1 MKAIETT
8 SKQHELPKELN
19 EKLNKLIENDKIHFI
34 FYSNDNLLD
43 LPTLTIVLQEHAN
56 SKKLLKKKW
65 ISKSVER
72 FKLHVHFINMQSFYQ
87 SDSFQNNIYASLNCQ
102 SIHLVYGSEK
112 DCKPLFISDFS
123 KRHQNKVLNSIDI
136 WFQSEHQRH
145 SMFLNILEKEY
156 DDDKLISNE
165 AALQC
170 LKTILLEIQNRIQPI
185 IKPNSKDNTK
195 YFLKLILQH
204 CKSVKENFD
213 NAETSKNLESI
224 LDFKIE
230 QNLIPKEDN
239 NPPNI
244 KNLIALTLKLVD
256 ALYIDLANDILTKYK
271 EISLTCET
279 AILKQQQ
286 ATLQKNL
293 EAKTKEIL
301 KNYVGLHSIYFLKR
315 KITQIYSSKKTPEFK
330 VELLLLVTVDRNTLE
345 MEGNLRQKVLLET
358 DNKVEVTFILLK
370 KSNWQKHL
378 PVYGVFLH
386 KHLKKEQHWIGNPL
400 VPELSLSETIP
411 LDQLKSKFWIEC
423 KSVVNPIIQRNKLLG
438 VNNGSVLDY
447 GLYKGLFQQLLIA
460 ILFSKAN
467 FIPQVFSVKYIW
479 RLIEWY
485 VPEILDKIYLNERT
499 SSILLG
505 SYNIIRNHPTIIPYK
520 FNNVEEEWKDLQA
533 ICETLL
539 DYANSCYQNIPVFQV
554 TPAIITPTFF
564 ESENTN
570 QVQPILENHEKSNQ

>member
-1 MKAIETT
+1 MKTIETP
-8 SKQHELPKELN
+8 KQRHELPKELN
-19 EKLNKLIENDKIHFI
+19 EKLNELIENDEIHFI
-34 FYSNDNLLD
+34 FHSNDNLLD
-43 LPTLTIVLQEHAN
+43 LSTLTIVLQEHF
-56 SKKLLKKKW
+56 SFKKLLKKKW
-65 ISKSVER
+65 VSKSVER
-72 FKLHVHFINMQSFYQ
+72 FKLHIHFINMQSFYQ
-87 SDSFQNNIYASLNCQ
+87 SDSFQNNIYASMNCQ

-112 DCKPLFISDFS
+112 ECKPLFISDFS
-123 KRHQNKVLNSIDI
+123 KKHQNKVLNSIDI
-136 WFQSEHQRH
+136 WFQSEHQRQ
-145 SMFLNILEKEY
+145 SMFLKILEKDY
-156 DDDKLISNE
+156 NNDKLLCNE
-165 AALQC
+165 APLQY
-170 LKTILLEIQNRIQPI
+170 LKTVLLEIQNRIQSI
-185 IKPNSKDNTK
+185 IKPNNIVDTK
-195 YFLKLILQH
+195 EFMNHLFFH
-204 CKSVKENFD
+204 CKAVKKGLENV
-213 NAETSKNLESI
+213 ENLNILKSI
-224 LDFKIE
+224 LDFQID
-230 QNLIPKEDN
+230 QNLVSKETR
-239 NPPNI
+239 NPLNI
-244 KNLIALTLKLVD
+244 KNLITLTLKLVD
-256 ALYIDLANDILTKYK
+256 TIYLDLANDILTKYK
-271 EISLTCET
+271 EVSLTCET

-286 ATLQKNL
+286 AIVQKNL
-293 EAKTKEIL
+293 ETKTKEIL
-301 KNYVGLHSIYFLKR
+301 KNYVGLESVYLLKR
-315 KITQIYSSKKTPEFK
+315 KNSQISSSQKISEFK

-345 MEGNLRQKVLLET
+345 MEGNLRQKVILET
-358 DNKVEVTFILLK
+358 DNKVEATFILLK
-370 KSNWQKHL
+370 KNNWQKHL

-505 SYNIIRNHPTIIPYK
+505 SYNIIRNHPTMIPYK

-554 TPAIITPTFF
+554 TPAIITPTFS

-570 QVQPILENHEKSNQ
+570 QVEPII